1 MTAFLLD
8 AYLLGLAMHKRGKLA
23 TMDRGVLSLLTEKR
37 SAADFIEII

>member
-8 AYLLGLAMHKRGKLA
+8 AKLA
-23 TMDRGVLSLLTEKR
+23 TMDRGVLSLLPEKR